1 MKTLKSILFIS
12 LATILFGCNANN
24 PSTSISEDVNSTESS
39 ISESTEEL
47 SSTQTSEPES
57 SFNTEDLM
65 AIINNSFGLSDFTVL
80 TVNIPSAKNK

>member
-1 MKTLKSILFIS
+1 MKTLKAILFIS

-24 PSTSISEDVNSTESS
+24 PSTSISDDVNSTESS

-57 SFNTEDLM
+57 SFNNEEISPKID
-65 AIINNSFGLSDFTVL
+65 V
-80 TVNIPSAKNK
+80 SAE